1 MDVIPYYEDIME
13 YAERVK
19 MKLKPKLLV
28 IFGSIAKGDFGVGS
42 DVDILIVSDLL
53 PKNFQKRLKILFLLN
68 DTFAPI
74 EPVGYTSEEF
84 KKMISKRHP
93 TALDAIHDGIIL
105 HKDEKYEKEIRNLF
119 KEVTGKVRREE
130 FGWVKV

>member
-1 MDVIPYYEDIME
+1 MDMIPYYENIME
-13 YAERVK
+13 YVERVK

-84 KKMISKRHP
+84 KKMISKGHP
-93 TALDAIHDGIIL
+93 TALDAIHDGITL
-105 HKDEKYEKEIRNLF
+105 HKDEKYEKEIRSLF

>member
-1 MDVIPYYEDIME
+1 M
-13 YAERVK
+13 
-19 MKLKPKLLV
+19 V
-28 IFGSIAKGDFGVGS
+28 IFSSIPKGIFGIGS

-74 EPVGYTSEEF
+74 EPVGYTSDEF
-84 KKMISKRHP
+84 R
-93 TALDAIHDGIIL
+93 
-105 HKDEKYEKEIRNLF
+105 
-119 KEVTGKVRREE
+119 KVRREK

>member
-1 MDVIPYYEDIME
+1 
-13 YAERVK
+13 
-19 MKLKPKLLV
+19 MKQLKPKLLV

-53 PKNFQKRLKILFLLN
+53 PKNFLFLLN

-84 KKMISKRHP
+84 KKMISKGHP

-105 HKDEKYEKEIRNLF
+105 YKDEKYEKEIRSLF
-119 KEVTGKVRREE
+119 KEVIGKVKREE
-130 FGWVKV
+130 FGWVKI

>member
-74 EPVGYTSEEF
+74 EPVGYTSEEL
-84 KKMISKRHP
+84 KR
-93 TALDAIHDGIIL
+93 
-105 HKDEKYEKEIRNLF
+105 
-119 KEVTGKVRREE
+119 
-130 FGWVKV
+130 

>member
-84 KKMISKRHP
+84 KKMISKGHP
-93 TALDAIHDGIIL
+93 TALDAIHGIIL
-105 HKDEKYEKEIRNLF
+105 YKDEKYEKEIRSLF

>member
-1 MDVIPYYEDIME
+1 
-13 YAERVK
+13 
-19 MKLKPKLLV
+19 
-28 IFGSIAKGDFGVGS
+28 
-42 DVDILIVSDLL
+42 LL

-84 KKMISKRHP
+84 KKMISKGHP

-105 HKDEKYEKEIRNLF
+105 YKEEKYEKEIRSLF
-119 KEVTGKVRREE
+119 KEVIGKVRREE
-130 FGWVKV
+130 FGWVKI